1 VNLAERVRRALGKR
15 KGLAEKKMFGG
26 LAFMLDNRMCC
37 GVINNDLV
45 VRVGPDQYESAL
57 AQPHAR
63 RLDFTGRPLKG
74 FVYRVTSGGSAVVE
88 TVFAGSDHEMVTV
101 YHLDGDDLV
110 LTHYCMLGNQ
120 PRMKAE
126 RGSDPKKSVFKFAG
140 GTNIKPDS
148 DLHMHEA
155 VFEFIDDDHFTSSW
169 TLYRDGKPATV
180 AKIDLR
186 RVKK

>member
-1 VNLAERVRRALGKR
+1 MTTKLSLVASGLLAALLVAAGPQKP
-15 KGLAEKKMFGG
+15 AEKHEHRDAAK
-26 LAFMLDNRMCC
+26 
-37 GVINNDLV
+37 V
-45 VRVGPDQYESAL
+45 SAL
-57 AQPHAR
+57 VQFK
-63 RLDFTGRPLKG
+63 RLAGEWKG
-74 FVYRVTSGGSAVVE
+74 TSNMHDEKPAEVKASYRVTSGGSAVVE